1 MTEQKKQNVRQK
13 TYCATKHIGVAVS
26 LLLFGASRARVG
38 GAAAAK
44 QQAIETAQNDFAG
57 GGAKEEDRGNSTRL
71 SRKLTG
77 LNHRS

>member
-1 MTEQKKQNVRQK
+1 MTEQKKQNARQT
-13 TYCATKHIGVAVS
+13 TYYTTKHIGVAVS
-26 LLLFGASRARVG
+26 LLLFGASRARV

-71 SRKLTG
+71 GRKLTG
-77 LNHRS
+77 LNHRK